1 MLSGQNEEVRLEGG
15 IQTGCT
21 GHPGM
26 RIQAPCRYPHVVGSK
41 KLQYEEE
48 NGERHSITWRAGG
61 IKGAARIREVDAN
74 EARRG
79 HEDIRWVA
87 RPVPRASARG
97 SHHTGARAKAWCL
110 SIHAKASLSLSL
122 SLIDIYGVMP

>member
-1 MLSGQNEEVRLEGG
+1 
-15 IQTGCT
+15 
-21 GHPGM
+21 M

-48 NGERHSITWRAGG
+48 NGEGHSIAWRAGG
-61 IKGAARIREVDAN
+61 IKGAARIRDVDAN

-97 SHHTGARAKAWCL
+97 SHHTGAKATL
-110 SIHAKASLSLSL
+110 YTRETVSLLSLSL
-122 SLIDIYGVMP
+122 SLPTGGRMSNNSVSVSL